1 MKQITLIS
9 LITVLTVGCSTKEN
23 NQEATAEN
31 SNIQEE
37 ASLKELPINTL
48 SSEEIAEG
56 WELLFDGSSSD
67 QWRGYNKESFPESGW
82 YIKDGILAVEYSGT
96 EEAGGA
102 GDIITIEKFEN
113 FEFSVDFLVTT
124 EGNSGI
130 LYRVIEEEDTPI
142 WHNAPEFQ
150 LIDDQTYIDQGEYD
164 MNKHLTGDNYD
175 LHSSSVKPSNPVGEW
190 NTARLVINNNHVE
203 HWVNGQKTVEYELE
217 SEDWKSLVK
226 ESKFSEYPEYGM
238 TREAHIGLQDHGHL
252 IMFRNIKIRKL

>member
-1 MKQITLIS
+1 MKQIILIS
-9 LITVLTVGCSTKEN
+9 LITVLILGCSTKEK
-23 NQEATAEN
+23 NQKATAEN
-31 SNIQEE
+31 SDVQEE
-37 ASLKELPINTL
+37 SSLKELPINTL
-48 SSEEIAEG
+48 SPEEIAEG

-67 QWRGYNKESFPESGW
+67 QWRGYTKESFPESGW
-82 YIKDGILAVEYSGT
+82 YIKDGTLAVEYSGN

-102 GDIITIEKFEN
+102 GDIITIERFEN

-130 LYRVIEEEDTPI
+130 LYRVIEKEGTPI

-190 NTARLVINNNHVE
+190 NTARSTAIRRSSSVISRSTSGKRICRRFPTSSGP
-203 HWVNGQKTVEYELE
+203 NGRWSWTFRKWMLT
-217 SEDWKSLVK
+217 SSR
-226 ESKFSEYPEYGM
+226 FFF
-238 TREAHIGLQDHGHL
+238 L
-252 IMFRNIKIRKL
+252 IHDV